1 MIDVLVSQLCEML
14 NAVGTVP
21 CCIPKCKEFA
31 KAVTIVVLGDTKIDA
46 LVPPEVGG
54 AKQLISNFLWPV
66 CGTRTAKG
74 LD

>member
-31 KAVTIVVLGDTKIDA
+31 KTVAIVVLHDAQIDS
-46 LVPPEVGG
+46 LVPPEVGV
-54 AKQLISNFLWPV
+54 AKQLISNFL
-66 CGTRTAKG
+66 
-74 LD
+74 